1 MRHFLLIS
9 LLSLP
14 LLATAAPAMQD
25 PACENTTPGKRELH
39 LIFENDVF
47 SEKLGLAHSD
57 RWYTSG
63 VKAIG
68 KINRSDPPWWYSASW
83 EKIAGKDNNQYCME
97 YGFTLGQMMFTPMNI
112 RVGDPQP
119 NDRFWGGWLYVG
131 TLLQSRP
138 KLRADA
144 KRGDVETFELD
155 IGVVGPA
162 SLAQQSQKG
171 VHALIGAP
179 TPEGWHNQIKNEL
192 GVQVTYTR
200 NFTFK
205 EAHNN
210 LLGFDLAAHYGFA
223 AGTLFDYVNAGATI
237 RIGNNLSGAPVGTIE
252 SPSLM
257 AFEKPDNRAYLLARL
272 DVRAQ
277 AHNTFVDGSI
287 LRRDPHVSYVHSK
300 AIIVQATVGVVLEA
314 KSWSTHRFAFLF
326 HRRTSEFNTPPGAA
340 RMQSFGTM
348 MMEVD
353 F

>member
-1 MRHFLLIS
+1 VY
-9 LLSLP
+9 
-14 LLATAAPAMQD
+14 
-25 PACENTTPGKRELH
+25 KRQG
-39 LIFENDVF
+39 
-47 SEKLGLAHSD
+47 S
-57 RWYTSG
+57 
-63 VKAIG
+63 
-68 KINRSDPPWWYSASW
+68 
-83 EKIAGKDNNQYCME
+83 
-97 YGFTLGQMMFTPMNI
+97 
-112 RVGDPQP
+112 
-119 NDRFWGGWLYVG
+119 
-131 TLLQSRP
+131 
-138 KLRADA
+138 
-144 KRGDVETFELD
+144 
-155 IGVVGPA
+155 
-162 SLAQQSQKG
+162 
-171 VHALIGAP
+171 P
-179 TPEGWHNQIKNEL
+179 TPEGWHNQLKNEI

-237 RIGNNLSGAPVGTIE
+237 RVGNNLSGAPVGTIE
-252 SPSLM
+252 NPSLM

-277 AHNTFVDGSI
+277 AHNTFVDGSV

-326 HRRTSEFNTPPGAA
+326 HRRSSEFNTPPGAA

>member
-14 LLATAAPAMQD
+14 LFATAAPAMQD

-68 KINRSDPPWWYSASW
+68 KINRSDPPWWYSAGW
-83 EKIAGKDNNQYCME
+83 EAMAGKDSNQYCME

-112 RVGDPQP
+112 RVGEPQP

-144 KRGDVETFELD
+144 KRGDMETFELD

-162 SLAQQSQKG
+162 SLAEQSQKG
-171 VHALIGAP
+171 VHALIG
-179 TPEGWHNQIKNEL
+179 
-192 GVQVTYTR
+192 
-200 NFTFK
+200 
-205 EAHNN
+205 
-210 LLGFDLAAHYGFA
+210 
-223 AGTLFDYVNAGATI
+223 
-237 RIGNNLSGAPVGTIE
+237 LSLI
-252 SPSLM
+252 
-257 AFEKPDNRAYLLARL
+257 
-272 DVRAQ
+272 
-277 AHNTFVDGSI
+277 HI
-287 LRRDPHVSYVHSK
+287 
-300 AIIVQATVGVVLEA
+300 
-314 KSWSTHRFAFLF
+314 
-326 HRRTSEFNTPPGAA
+326 
-340 RMQSFGTM
+340 
-348 MMEVD
+348 
-353 F
+353 